1 MRYIRF
7 DHEICVYSY
16 SQYSLKVHYMHIHNE
31 TNIVNIIYELYK
43 TIWATVNIWYIA
55 PSHQCL
61 KSVLSFFRFWYT
73 SKCYRFFKSVLSFF
87 QAPAQFQKKKMSR
100 ILLSI
105 NLNFGCSS
113 YNITVY
119 STFISPLLILVGRWI
134 GPLGHV
140 FF

>member
-31 TNIVNIIYELYK
+31 TNVVNIIYELYK

-61 KSVLSFFRFWYT
+61 KSVLLFFRFWHI
-73 SKCYRFFKSVLSFF
+73 SKCYSVFKSVLPFSKPQLNF
-87 QAPAQFQKKKMSR
+87 KKIKMYR

-113 YNITVY
+113 YRIKLTIYNEYLVY
-119 STFISPLLILVGRWI
+119 FCIYIHILNSI
-134 GPLGHV
+134 HCK
-140 FF
+140 

>member
-31 TNIVNIIYELYK
+31 T
-43 TIWATVNIWYIA
+43 IWATVNIWYIA

-61 KSVLSFFRFWYT
+61 KSVLLFFRFWHI
-73 SKCYRFFKSVLSFF
+73 SKCYSVFKSVLPFSKPQLNF
-87 QAPAQFQKKKMSR
+87 KKIKMYR

-113 YNITVY
+113 YRIKLTIYNEYLVY
-119 STFISPLLILVGRWI
+119 FCIYIHILNSI
-134 GPLGHV
+134 HCK
-140 FF
+140 